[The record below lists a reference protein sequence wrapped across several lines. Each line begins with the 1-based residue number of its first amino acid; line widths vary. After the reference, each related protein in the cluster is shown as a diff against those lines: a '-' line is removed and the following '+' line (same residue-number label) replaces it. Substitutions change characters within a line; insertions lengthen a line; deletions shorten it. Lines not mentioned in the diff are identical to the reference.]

1 MADDNVRA
9 LRPVGPTVTLDDV
22 QLALVATLRAMVS
35 EAESGYLIGVFGVA
49 VYSDEDEIAVQLQAG
64 DGEHEAEIICELT
77 DLLDDLRAE
86 RRGDYDDGE

>member
-1 MADDNVRA
+1 MADDKVRT
-9 LRPVGPTVTLDDV
+9 LRPVDPVPPLDDV
-22 QLALVATLRAMVS
+22 QLALVATLRAMVA
-35 EAESGYLIGVFGVA
+35 EAEAGYLVGIFGVA

-86 RRGDYDDGE
+86 RRGDYDEE